1 MNPNLQELLKRLS
14 AHYIW
19 WKSPD
24 EAMRN
29 PRRIIAQVMN
39 IGDFEDMQQLAE
51 ILGDEALR
59 GVLRDAEA
67 GEFNERSWHY
77 WHYRL
82 GMSKLDQV
90 PDLPK
95 RCLP

>member
-24 EAMRN
+24 EAMRH
-29 PRRIIAQVMN
+29 PRRIITQVMN

-51 ILGDEALR
+51 ILGDKALR